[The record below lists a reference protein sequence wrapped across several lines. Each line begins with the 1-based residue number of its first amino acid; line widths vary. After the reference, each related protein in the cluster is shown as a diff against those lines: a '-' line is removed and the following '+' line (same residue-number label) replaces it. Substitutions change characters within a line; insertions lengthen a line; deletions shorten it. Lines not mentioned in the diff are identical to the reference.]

1 MKTTIL
7 TRIYALALSTVF
19 ATLATIGV
27 AVIMTESG
35 DRAQMA
41 ASNAAVTSTL
51 TEVRANSLGQL

>member
-35 DRAQMA
+35 DRAQTA

-51 TEVRANSLGQL
+51 TQVRANSLGQL

>member
-41 ASNAAVTSTL
+41 ASNAVVTSTL

>member
-51 TEVRANSLGQL
+51 SQVRANSLGQL

>member
-41 ASNAAVTSTL
+41 ASNAAVASTL
-51 TEVRANSLGQL
+51 TQVRENSLGQL

>member
-51 TEVRANSLGQL
+51 TQVRANSLGQL

>member
-41 ASNAAVTSTL
+41 ASNAVVTSTL
-51 TEVRANSLGQL
+51 TQVRANSLGQL

>member
-35 DRAQMA
+35 DRTQMA
-41 ASNAAVTSTL
+41 ASNAAVTATL
-51 TEVRANSLGQL
+51 SQVRANSLGQL